1 MQIKALGEYITICPL
16 KNQDEKTNSNLIVP
30 KSNTKLVTKGIVT
43 SIGTGKK
50 ILSMDLKIG
59 DIVYYQDIERD
70 FWFDEENPEGLY
82 FVRNDMIYGKRD
94 IVTDILD
101 K

>member
-1 MQIKALGEYITICPL
+1 MQIKALGDYITINPL
-16 KNQDEKTNSNLIVP
+16 KNQDEKIKSNLIVP
-30 KSNTKLVTKGIVT
+30 KSNTKLINKGIVT

-50 ILSMDLKIG
+50 VLNMDLKIG

-82 FVRNDMIYGKRD
+82 FIRQDMLYGKK
-94 IVTDILD
+94 INN
-101 K
+101 